1 MNMKVITRTWLFLFA
16 SLVSSTVSLREAAT
30 PRVQTTSGTV
40 IGHPARN
47 EIDVVEFLGIRYA
60 QATNSSLRFQ
70 PPVPFVSSDTYK
82 ASHYSPACPFN
93 PAPPLPT
100 FPNKSSTFDRIY
112 ATATGDTGLDFSED
126 CLALNIWTKSISPKE
141 LKPVLFFIH
150 GGRFVSGSTNNTLYD
165 GKYLAATGDVVVVTI
180 DYRLLVFGFPGSPL
194 LPSANLAILDQRLAL
209 EWVKENVAS
218 FGGDPSRI
226 LMYGQSVGGLSIHYH
241 AFAWP
246 DDPIASS
253 FMSISGTIN
262 DEPNSPELSK
272 SYWDQLSVLVGCDS
286 DVERDVVS
294 CMQEVPYQVI
304 LAAIKKLPLTPT
316 EFLPRTQ
323 FVPTIDEKIVFSDYA
338 TRADA
343 GGFAKLPYLVGNANH
358 ESGFYAISAFAQK
371 ITFNHSQWDLFNL
384 KTFTC
389 SAAQSALFRLK
400 HNATVYLYRYFGDF
414 DNTRLYPTSGAYHL
428 SDLNMW
434 HGVGRDVSGIPNTR
448 DEEWLSREMVRSL
461 ITFAKD
467 PVGGLENLGWMRYEG
482 VGSVTLNILGQDNRR
497 EVSLVESGEYDAQCA

>member
-1 MNMKVITRTWLFLFA
+1 MKVITSNWMFLFA
-16 SLVSSTVSLREAAT
+16 SLVSSAVDFRGNAI
-30 PRVQTTSGTV
+30 PRVQTTSGVV

-47 EIDVVEFLGIRYA
+47 ESDVVEFLGIRYA
-60 QATNSSLRFQ
+60 QATNGSLRFR
-70 PPVPFVSSDTYK
+70 PPIPFISSDTYK
-82 ASHYSPACPFN
+82 ASQYSPACPFN

-112 ATATGDTGLDFSED
+112 ATATGATGLDFSED
-126 CLALNIWTKSISPKE
+126 CLALNIWTSSISPKE
-141 LKPVLFFIH
+141 PKPVLFFIH
-150 GGRFVSGSTNNTLYD
+150 GGRFVSGSTKNTLYK
-165 GKYLAATGDVVVVTI
+165 GQYLAATGDVVVVTI

-194 LPSANLAILDQRLAL
+194 LPSTNLAILDQRLAL
-209 EWVKENVAS
+209 EWVKANIAS

-272 SYWDQLSVLVGCDS
+272 SYWDQLSVLVGCKS
-286 DVERDVVS
+286 GVEDNVVS
-294 CMQEVPYQVI
+294 CMQEVPYQTI
-304 LAAIKKLPLTPT
+304 LAAIKILPLTPT

-323 FVPTIDEKIVFSDYA
+323 FVPTIDEKLVFSDYA
-338 TRADA
+338 TRAEA
-343 GGFAKLPYLVGNANH
+343 GRFAKLPYLVGNANH
-358 ESGFYAISAFAQK
+358 ESGFYTISAFAQN
-371 ITFNHSQWDLFNL
+371 ITFSRSQWDLFNL

-389 SAAQSALFRLK
+389 SATQSALLRLK

-414 DNTRLYPTSGAYHL
+414 DNTRLYPTSGSYHL

-434 HGVGRDVSGIPNTR
+434 HGVGRDVSGISNTR
-448 DEEWLSREMVRSL
+448 DEQRLSKEMMRSL

-467 PVGGLENLGWMRYEG
+467 PVGGLERLEWRKYEG
-482 VGSVTLNILGQDNRR
+482 VGSATLNILGQHNSR
-497 EVSLVESGEYDAQCA
+497 EVDHVNSGEYDAQCAS

>member
-1 MNMKVITRTWLFLFA
+1 MKDITSNWIFLFA
-16 SLVSSTVSLREAAT
+16 SLVSSAIGFSGTAI
-30 PRVQTTSGTV
+30 PRVQTTSGVV
-40 IGHPARN
+40 IGHSARN
-47 EIDVVEFLGIRYA
+47 ESDVVEFLGIRYA
-60 QATNSSLRFQ
+60 QATNGSLRFR
-70 PPVPFVSSDTYK
+70 PPVPFISSDTYK
-82 ASHYSPACPFN
+82 ASQYSPACPFN

-112 ATATGDTGLDFSED
+112 ATATGGTGLEFSED
-126 CLALNIWTKSISPKE
+126 CLALNIWTSSISPKG
-141 LKPVLFFIH
+141 LKPVIFFIH
-150 GGRFVSGSTNNTLYD
+150 GGRFVSGSTNNALYE
-165 GKYLAATGDVVVVTI
+165 GHYLAATGDIVVVTI

-209 EWVKENVAS
+209 EWVKANIAS
-218 FGGDPSRI
+218 FGGDPSKI

-272 SYWDQLSVLVGCDS
+272 SYWDKLSVLVGCKS
-286 DVERDVVS
+286 GVEEDVVS
-294 CMQEVPYQVI
+294 CMQEAPYQTI
-304 LAAIKKLPLTPT
+304 LAAIKSLPLTPT

-338 TRADA
+338 TRANA
-343 GGFAKLPYLVGNANH
+343 GRFSKLPYLVGNANH
-358 ESGFYAISAFAQK
+358 ESGFYAISAFAQN
-371 ITFNHSQWDLFNL
+371 ITFSRSQWDLFDL

-389 SAAQSALFRLK
+389 SAAQSALLRLK
-400 HNATVYLYRYFGDF
+400 HNVTVYLYRYFGDF

-434 HGVGRDVSGIPNTR
+434 HGVGRDVSGISNTR
-448 DEEWLSREMVRSL
+448 GEERLSKEMMRTL
-461 ITFAKD
+461 IEFAKD
-467 PVGGLENLGWMRYEG
+467 PLSGLEKLGWRKYEG
-482 VGSVTLNILGQDNRR
+482 VGSATLNILGQHNSRD
-497 EVSLVESGEYDAQCA
+497 VTHVKSGEYDAQCAL

>member
-1 MNMKVITRTWLFLFA
+1 MKVIAPYWMFLFA
-16 SLVSSTVSLREAAT
+16 TFVSSTVDFRGNTIS
-30 PRVQTTSGTV
+30 RVQTTSGTV

-47 EIDVVEFLGIRYA
+47 KSDVIEFL
-60 QATNSSLRFQ
+60 
-70 PPVPFVSSDTYK
+70 
-82 ASHYSPACPFN
+82 
-93 PAPPLPT
+93 
-100 FPNKSSTFDRIY
+100 
-112 ATATGDTGLDFSED
+112 ATGGTGLELSED
-126 CLALNIWTKSISPKE
+126 CLALNIWSSTISPKE

-150 GGRFVSGSTNNTLYD
+150 GGRFVSGSTNNTFYE
-165 GKYLAATGDVVVVTI
+165 GQYLAATGDVVVVTI

-209 EWVKENVAS
+209 EWVKANIAS
-218 FGGDPSRI
+218 FGGDPARI

-253 FMSISGTIN
+253 LMSISGTIN

-272 SYWDQLSVLVGCDS
+272 SYWDQLSVLAGCES
-286 DVERDVVS
+286 GVEEDIVS
-294 CMQEVPYQVI
+294 CMQEIPYHII
-304 LAAIKKLPLTPT
+304 LAAIKRLPLTPT

-343 GGFAKLPYLVGNANH
+343 GRFAKLPYLVGNANH
-358 ESGFYAISAFAQK
+358 ESGFYAISAFAQN
-371 ITFNHSQWDLFNL
+371 ITFSRSRWDLFNL

-389 SAAQSALFRLK
+389 SAIQSALLRLE
-400 HNATVYLYRYFGDF
+400 HNVTVYLYRYFGDF

-434 HGVGRDVSGIPNTR
+434 HGVGRDISGILNTR
-448 DEEWLSREMVRSL
+448 NEKTLSEEMMKSL
-461 ITFAKD
+461 IAFAKD
-467 PVGGLENLGWMRYEG
+467 PVGGLERLGWRRYEG
-482 VGSVTLNILGQDNRR
+482 LG
-497 EVSLVESGEYDAQCA
+497 SGESTCFLCFKLHLATKFKV

>member
-1 MNMKVITRTWLFLFA
+1 MQLSPRLT
-16 SLVSSTVSLREAAT
+16 SS
-30 PRVQTTSGTV
+30 PR
-40 IGHPARN
+40 
-47 EIDVVEFLGIRYA
+47 
-60 QATNSSLRFQ
+60 
-70 PPVPFVSSDTYK
+70 
-82 ASHYSPACPFN
+82 ACPFN

-112 ATATGDTGLDFSED
+112 ATATGGTGLDFSED

-180 DYRLLVFGFPGSPL
+180 EYILFTSNLFKWHTKVHQ
-194 LPSANLAILDQRLAL
+194 LPTS
-209 EWVKENVAS
+209 ENVAS

-400 HNATVYLYRYFGDF
+400 HNVTVYLYRYFGDF

-434 HGVGRDVSGIPNTR
+434 HGVGGDVSGIPNTR

-482 VGSVTLNILGQDNRR
+482 VGSVTLNILGQDNRCD
-497 EVSLVESGEYDAQCA
+497 VFLVESGEYDAQCA